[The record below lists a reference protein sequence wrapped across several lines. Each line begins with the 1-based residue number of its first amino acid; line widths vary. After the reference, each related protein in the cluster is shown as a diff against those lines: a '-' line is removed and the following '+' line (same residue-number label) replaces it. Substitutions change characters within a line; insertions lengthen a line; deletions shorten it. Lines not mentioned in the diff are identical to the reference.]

1 MRGAVFLSHDDD
13 TSLFPFSILCYEI
26 YVQRAE
32 WIEVDIIIVEWEWT
46 FFCVILVGALVFWNE
61 WLFLFSEFDAWRI
74 WICRIFARLLGD
86 E

>member
-13 TSLFPFSILCYEI
+13 TSLFPFSILYMFFLFYEI

-46 FFCVILVGALVFWNE
+46 FFLCDFLVGGVGIFGMSGYFCSLNLMRGGFGSVE
-61 WLFLFSEFDAWRI
+61 FL
-74 WICRIFARLLGD
+74 
-86 E
+86 

>member
-1 MRGAVFLSHDDD
+1 MRGAVFLSHDDDD

-46 FFCVILVGALVFWNE
+46 FFV
-61 WLFLFSEFDAWRI
+61 
-74 WICRIFARLLGD
+74 
-86 E
+86 